1 MYIDEAI
8 MEMEANEFSTG
19 TYVGLDGF
27 LDGGT
32 DNVGETRAGLIVI
45 GFGELSKRGAEE
57 KGKKEKGGNGRG
69 HG

>member
-1 MYIDEAI
+1 

-32 DNVGETRAGLIVI
+32 DNVGEARAGLIVI
-45 GFGELSKRGAEE
+45 GLGELSERGAEE
-57 KGKKEKGGNGRG
+57 KS
-69 HG
+69 